1 METFLEWLNQRD
13 PEYLFESAFAEQ
25 NSELIEETFGRRMG
39 GRPIIAPR
47 VNRPIIAR
55 RPILAPKR
63 RRQSYA
69 PVNRGYTQGG
79 TQIPNM
85 DPVTGR
91 IIPDD
96 VSPLT
101 VDQADDRRE
110 PQELPHLDVISLMR
124 SNVSDMEK
132 QNRIKKFIADL
143 GGDLRDA
150 TEDEIYAIA
159 YGINNGILDKNIMPP
174 NLASELMMQ
183 VPTGS
188 MRDELA
194 KLTESPYKS
203 QSQSTINRTNEP
215 IKQFPPKTTDKNTNK
230 YNLDTY

>member
-39 GRPIIAPR
+39 RRPLFAPR
-47 VNRPIIAR
+47 PSRQVVT
-55 RPILAPKR
+55 

-69 PVNRGYTQGG
+69 PVNRSYTQGR
-79 TQIPNM
+79 TQANRTIPNV
-85 DPVTGR
+85 DPVTGKVL
-91 IIPDD
+91 PDD

-101 VDQADDRRE
+101 VNQADDRRE
-110 PQELPHLDVISLMR
+110 PQRLNVLALMS
-124 SNVSDMEK
+124 SNVSPLEK
-132 QNRIKKFIADL
+132 QNRIKDFIKDDL
-143 GGDLRDA
+143 EGDLRDA

-159 YGINNGILDKNIMPP
+159 SGINDGILDKNIIPP
-174 NLASELMMQ
+174 NLASVLMMQ
-183 VPTGS
+183 VPTAT

-194 KLTESPYKS
+194 KLTESPWKS

-215 IKQFPPKTTDKNTNK
+215 SKQFPPKMTDKITNK
-230 YNLDTY
+230 YNLGTY

>member
-110 PQELPHLDVISLMR
+110 PQQLDVMSLMR
-124 SNVSDMEK
+124 SNVSNMEK
-132 QNRIKKFIADL
+132 QNRIKKFIADDL
-143 GGDLRDA
+143 EGDLRDA

-159 YGINNGILDKNIMPP
+159 SGINDGILDKNIMPP
-174 NLASELMMQ
+174 NLASVLMMQ

>member
-1 METFLEWLNQRD
+1 METFLEWLNERD

-55 RPILAPKR
+55 RPILAPRR

-110 PQELPHLDVISLMR
+110 PQQLDVMSLMR
-124 SNVSDMEK
+124 SN
-132 QNRIKKFIADL
+132 
-143 GGDLRDA
+143 
-150 TEDEIYAIA
+150 EDEIYAIA
-159 YGINNGILDKNIMPP
+159 SGINDGILDKNIMPP
-174 NLASELMMQ
+174 NLASVLMMK

-194 KLTESPYKS
+194 KLTESPWKS

-215 IKQFPPKTTDKNTNK
+215 SKQFPPKMTDKITNK